1 MGFAVNLLGLLTDSC
16 CTSLEDSTRNCLT
29 YRRYSQHSFS
39 VGHTNSVEPTFVG
52 VSMEFEVPKRH
63 ISGLHYPLT
72 WFNGFYNDRGRR
84 DVMIAKGKGPWQNNI
99 FIINLG

>member
-1 MGFAVNLLGLLTDSC
+1 
-16 CTSLEDSTRNCLT
+16 
-29 YRRYSQHSFS
+29 
-39 VGHTNSVEPTFVG
+39 
-52 VSMEFEVPKRH
+52 MEFEVPKRH